1 MMGRI
6 HLEVDRTQ
14 SGGSAEPLLVVET
27 SKGVYEHQ
35 AVVARGASSNRL
47 SDPETL
53 QKFAE
58 LAGTRLATADVDRIA
73 DQVLALE
80 DCGDVSAA
88 LPQQIVRVA
97 PAPEFSRFDAAHGG
111 VAR

>member
-1 MMGRI
+1 VQTTS
-6 HLEVDRTQ
+6 ENDT
-14 SGGSAEPLLVVET
+14 AEPLLVVET
-27 SKGVYEHQ
+27 SKGVYGHQ
-35 AVVARGASSNRL
+35 SVVARGASSNRL
-47 SDPETL
+47 SDAETL